1 MLFNSGVFLKF
12 FAAFLL
18 LYWLARN
25 SLAARNVL
33 VVAAS
38 YLFYGWWDYRF
49 LSLIFI
55 SSLVDYAAGLGL
67 THYQKPGQRKAVLAS
82 ALSANLVILGFFK
95 YYDFFAGS
103 LAALLAQWGVP
114 FNVQT
119 LGIILPVGIS
129 FYTFQ
134 TMSYSI
140 DVYRGEIGATRN
152 LLNFLAY
159 VSFFPQLV
167 AGPIERGR
175 HLLPQ
180 FEKTQTIT
188 LPMLEEGVWLMLWGM
203 FKKVALADNLAPL
216 VDLVYQNSAFSAP
229 TVILGTVA
237 FAFQIYLDFSGY
249 SDIARGTALVLGF
262 DIMMNFNLPYI
273 AKSLREFW
281 QRWHIS
287 LSTWLRDYLY
297 IPLGGNRRGKLRTGG
312 NLLTTMVLGGLWHG
326 AAWNFVLWGAWHGL
340 GLVGQ
345 RVLGGTAR
353 RSVAP
358 LAHADES
365 LARVSLRVSPLRV
378 SASQLSWALTMLF
391 VLYGWL
397 LFRARSVDQIVV
409 MTRALGDFSAPFWI
423 GSLGLNLCAFAAP
436 VVLMEIYQAKH
447 GGYQAPLKLPGFARA
462 VLEGLLL
469 LGIILFWEKD
479 KVPFIYFQF

>member
-18 LYWLARN
+18 LYWLLRN
-25 SLAARNVL
+25 SLSARNL
-33 VVAAS
+33 LIVAAS

-49 LSLIFI
+49 LSLIFV
-55 SSLVDYAAGLGL
+55 SSMVDYAAGLAL
-67 THYQKPGQRKAVLAS
+67 TSYKEQRQRKWVLAA
-82 ALSANLVILGFFK
+82 ALSANLIILGFFK
-95 YYDFFAGS
+95 YYDFFVES
-103 LAALLAQWGVP
+103 FVTMLAQWGVQC
-114 FNVQT
+114 NLKT

-140 DVYRGEIGATRN
+140 DVYRGEIRATRS

-180 FEKTQTIT
+180 FEKTQSIT
-188 LPMLEEGVWLMLWGM
+188 LPMLNEGMWLMLWGM
-203 FKKVALADNLAPL
+203 FKKVVLADNLAPL
-216 VDLVYQNSAFSAP
+216 VDMVYQNSAYSAP
-229 TVILGTVA
+229 AVVLGTIA
-237 FAFQIYLDFSGY
+237 FALQIYLDFSGY
-249 SDIARGTALVLGF
+249 SDIARGSALVLGF
-262 DIMMNFNLPYI
+262 DIMINFNIPYM
-273 AKSLREFW
+273 AKSVREFW

-297 IPLGGNRRGKLRTGG
+297 IPLGGNRRGKLRTHG

-326 AAWNFVLWGAWHGL
+326 AAWNFVLWGTWHGI

-345 RVLGGTAR
+345 RVLGGRAR
-353 RSVAP
+353 PPGAPVAQAEA
-358 LAHADES
+358 LS
-365 LARVSLRVSPLRV
+365 RISLRVFPLRL
-378 SASQLSWALTMLF
+378 SASAFAWLFTMLF

-397 LFRARSVDQIVV
+397 LFRARSVDQIIA
-409 MTRALGDFSAPFWI
+409 MTRALGSFSAPFWI
-423 GSLGLNLCAFAAP
+423 GSLLLNLAVFAAP
-436 VVLMEIYQAKH
+436 VMLMEVWQAKN
-447 GGYQAPLKLPGFARA
+447 GGYEAPLTLPGWFR
-462 VLEGLLL
+462 VILEGGLLL
-469 LGIILFWEKD
+469 AIILFWEKD